1 MSSSLLSQFPFSSTF
16 PFLVQ
21 HVFLLVQHGQH
32 KLNFHNRRSTTLE
45 SHGAY
50 CNVSHAFFEALFA
63 LEGISLL
70 WCILTSSLTDR
81 VTRSSEEV
89 FVAAKSIIYKLI

>member
-1 MSSSLLSQFPFSSTF
+1 MSCSLLSQFPFSSTF

-50 CNVSHAFFEALFA
+50 CNVSHAFLRHCLHLKGFLNC
-63 LEGISLL
+63 G
-70 WCILTSSLTDR
+70 
-81 VTRSSEEV
+81 V
-89 FVAAKSIIYKLI
+89 F